1 MRSRG
6 CMMKIERLPSVSSTN
21 EYLRKYLPAREN
33 VAVFADVQTAGR
45 GTKGRSFLSDMGGV
59 YLSILVFYADMAPAN
74 AFRIMAHAAV
84 SVCRTLGE
92 YGIPPEIKWP
102 NDVRVS
108 GKKIAGILIENGL
121 REGKIDHSVI
131 GIGMNVTND
140 VSALGGIAV
149 NMAAFL
155 RDPPSAEEVGRALLE
170 NFRRPSTFGEYLSH
184 AHFLGER
191 IRVAEREEEYFATAR
206 RILPDGRLE
215 IERGGEIFAL
225 SSAEI
230 TIGN

>member
-1 MRSRG
+1 
-6 CMMKIERLPSVSSTN
+6 MMKIERLPSVPSTN
-21 EYLRKYLPAREN
+21 DYIRKYLPAREN
-33 VAVFADVQTAGR
+33 IALFADVQTAGK

-59 YLSILVFYADMAPAN
+59 YLSILVFYEDMAPAN

-84 SVCRTLGE
+84 SVCRTLEGC
-92 YGIPPEIKWP
+92 GISPEIKWP

-131 GIGMNVTND
+131 GIGLNVKND

-149 NMAAFL
+149 NMESL
-155 RDPPSAEEVGRALLE
+155 LHDPPSAEEVGKALLE
-170 NFRRPSTFGEYLSH
+170 NFRRPSAFGEYLSH
-184 AHFLGER
+184 AHFLGNR
-191 IRVAEREEEYFATAR
+191 IRVREGEEEYFATAR

-215 IERGGEIFAL
+215 IDRGGKVFAL